1 MIQLLTFDMVP
12 AQHRWTAVQELA
24 FLQQA
29 SDRYG
34 VPVDGLR
41 RYFAVE
47 LPDHPLSWAYQEAYT
62 RAAHDRNDLVPPA
75 VTALDLWQG
84 RHDQLLQSLSLL
96 RDGRPPMVVFLSIAV
111 LERG

>member
-12 AQHRWTAVQELA
+12 AEYRWTCSQERA
-24 FLQQA
+24 FLQES

-34 VPVDGLR
+34 VPVDCLR
-41 RYFAVE
+41 RMFAVE
-47 LPDHPLSWAYQEAYT
+47 LPDHPLAWAYQAAYVD
-62 RAAHDRNDLVPPA
+62 AAQCRDDLVPPA

-84 RHDQLLQSLSLL
+84 RHDQLQQSLSLL
-96 RDGRPPMVVFLSIAV
+96 RDGRPPAVVFLSIAV